1 MKNKLIIA
9 SFALSGLV
17 SAQCNYKCGYNQDE
31 NGNTVHLEQCN
42 EYKKIKKEK
51 SLDLIYNRKILLY
64 TKPNGPITPL
74 VKSKWMEKLVMDM
87 VE

>member
-9 SFALSGLV
+9 SVALSGLV

-51 SLDLIYNRKILLY
+51 PLDLIYNRKIPLY